1 MNYDPIAIL
10 IAKGLVLGVLI
21 LGLSALVT
29 ELLQGTLPL

>member
-10 IAKGLVLGVLI
+10 IAKGLLFGVLI